1 MMNVSERFPLVSVT
15 GNVLL
20 QGSRGLCTISVQSR
34 ARRALP
40 VRSPSGVGRRFYKLV
55 LRSPESHK
63 NPTFFPLF
71 CLDLICFS
79 LPVSEGRKAGF
90 ILRQRGDVSAPS
102 QVSKTRDMSSS
113 HTKLR
118 MTGLIFLPSRLRDMW
133 LLGKH
138 HH

>member
-1 MMNVSERFPLVSVT
+1 MMNVSDRFPLVSVT
-15 GNVLL
+15 GNVVL
-20 QGSRGLCTISVQSR
+20 QGSRGLCTISAQLC

-40 VRSPSGVGRRFYKLV
+40 VMSPSGFGRRFYELV
-55 LRSPESHK
+55 LRKPESK
-63 NPTFFPLF
+63 NHFFPLF
-71 CLDLICFS
+71 CLDLISFS
-79 LPVSEGRKAGF
+79 LPVSERGKAGF

-102 QVSKTRDMSSS
+102 QVSRTWDMSSS

-118 MTGLIFLPSRLRDMW
+118 MTVLIFLPSRLRDIW